1 MGGAWMKVSVKFY
14 AHLRDQIG
22 KKKITELYLEEGA
35 TISDLLRELIL
46 DPQIKEA
53 LLDENQ
59 KIKPEITILK
69 NGREIK
75 FLAGMETGLESG
87 DEISVFPAVVGG

>member
-1 MGGAWMKVSVKFY
+1 MKVTVKFY
-14 AHLRDQIG
+14 AHLRDLVG
-22 KKKITELYLEEGA
+22 KKRVIELDLEEGA
-35 TISDLLRELIL
+35 TISQLLDELL
-46 DPQIKEA
+46 QDSLIKSA

-75 FLAGMETGLESG
+75 FLSGMETALDSG
-87 DEISVFPAVVGG
+87 DEIAVFPAVVGG